1 MKKNLKY
8 IIAAF
13 MSAALIFSAASCKND
28 TDDDEDT
35 DKTVVFKATQDEAEV
50 VCSFNSD
57 KTFVTHA
64 KGTIDAVVD
73 NDNSV
78 NSIKLDMDMDL
89 AAGTYTGDPSK
100 DGTVVMTTTKEASFA
115 DNDLSTFFSAVILKS
130 TITNKEAPL
139 KDITPKSETITI
151 SGGTFTGVND
161 DGESVTYT
169 RQ

>member
-13 MSAALIFSAASCKND
+13 MSAALIFTAASCKND
-28 TDDDEDT
+28 NDDDDDT
-35 DKTVVFKATQDEAEV
+35 DKNIVFKATQDEAEV
-50 VCSFNSD
+50 VFSFNSD

-64 KGTIDAVVD
+64 KGTIDAVV
-73 NDNSV
+73 NDNSD
-78 NSIKLDMDMDL
+78 NCIKLDMDMDL

-100 DGTVVMTTTKEASFA
+100 DGTVVMTTTKEALFA

-151 SGGTFTGVND
+151 SGGTFTVVND

>member
-28 TDDDEDT
+28 TDDDDDT

-64 KGTIDAVVD
+64 KGTIDAVD
-73 NDNSV
+73 NDDSV

-89 AAGTYTGDPSK
+89 TAGTYTGDPSK
-100 DGTVVMTTTKEASFA
+100 DGIVVMTTTKEASFA

-139 KDITPKSETITI
+139 KDVTPETKTITI
-151 SGGTFTGVND
+151 SGGTFTVVND